1 MRQGIKGLLRFH
13 FPESMVVLLLFYSTV
28 GEKLGYFLPVL
39 FNPYSLLLLISI
51 QKNHRER
58 TSWHKVIEQPKYH
71 LWTQKR
77 IVRGPNRTS
86 FHDHCLFVILGQVIT
101 SGGITFRD
109 QPWHKECFLCSG
121 CRKELCEEEFMSRDD
136 YPFCLDCYNH
146 LYAKK
151 CAACTKPITGEF
163 FSLIWSYDAYID
175 AIQLIWKKRVKK

>member
-1 MRQGIKGLLRFH
+1 MASHIDSKKSQGKDILTQGC
-13 FPESMVVLLLFYSTV
+13 
-28 GEKLGYFLPVL
+28 
-39 FNPYSLLLLISI
+39 
-51 QKNHRER
+51 
-58 TSWHKVIEQPKYH
+58 PKYH

-77 IVRGPNRTS
+77 ITTGLNRNS
-86 FHDHCLFVILGQVIT
+86 HGHCLFVIFWQVIT
-101 SGGITFRD
+101 SGGITFHD

-163 FSLIWSYDAYID
+163 FSLIWSYDGTVMACRCYIVN
-175 AIQLIWKKRVKK
+175 LGRKVKKKKIIF